1 MRKDLIHGL
10 IIAIF
15 IMGTHAIAK
24 PFFADYH
31 YRKAS
36 YIEGTQWPEAIV
48 AFHKAI
54 NLDPSNAAYHAKLG
68 HLYLS
73 RSRHLPAIKINS
85 QQSTVNGQPSTL
97 QLAASSFQK
106 AIELC
111 PNNGNYWLGLGM
123 VYEQEVKL
131 KAHSSPVEY
140 ASPHLN
146 MPCIQQDK
154 HSTGQAKVKAPS
166 TTHDSPFIIHRSRTT
181 DNSQLT
187 TLQLAAASY
196 QKAISLDPN
205 NAFFHTMLG
214 SFHIRNGNKEEGLK
228 EYEKAITSLPR
239 LKLYDF
245 LNNKDVKDEFL
256 DAAIKGLRKA
266 IKLYP
271 RDPDIY
277 HQLGS
282 IYIKK
287 GLYNEAIEQYECAVK
302 LKPEHKGFKR
312 TLYSLKNQ
320 NSSH

>member
-1 MRKDLIHGL
+1 MRKDLLHLL

-31 YRKAS
+31 YRKAIN
-36 YIEGTQWPEAIV
+36 IEDTQWPEAI
-48 AFHKAI
+48 ASYRKAI

-73 RSRHLPAIKINS
+73 RSRRLPAKTNDSQRTTNNS
-85 QQSTVNGQPSTL
+85 QPSTL
-97 QLAASSFQK
+97 QLAAASFQK

-123 VYEQEVKL
+123 VYEELGKL
-131 KAHSSPVEY
+131 KAHSS
-140 ASPHLN
+140 
-146 MPCIQQDK
+146 K
-154 HSTGQAKVKAPS
+154 HKAPS
-166 TTHDSPFIIHRSRTT
+166 TTHDSPFTIHHSRTT
-181 DNSQLT
+181 DNSQRT

-196 QKAISLDPN
+196 QNAISLDPN
-205 NAFFHTMLG
+205 NAFFRTMLG
-214 SFHIRNGNKEEGLK
+214 SFHIKNGDKEEGL
-228 EYEKAITSLPR
+228 EQYEKAITSLPR
-239 LKLYDF
+239 LQLYDF
-245 LNNKDVKDEFL
+245 LNNKNVKDELL
-256 DAAIKGLRKA
+256 DTAIKGLKKA

-271 RDPDIY
+271 RDADIY

-287 GLYNEAIEQYECAVK
+287 GLYNKAIEQYECAVQ

-320 NSSH
+320 NSSQ

>member
-1 MRKDLIHGL
+1 MRKDLLHLL

-15 IMGTHAIAK
+15 IMGTHTIAK

-31 YRKAS
+31 YRRAINIK
-36 YIEGTQWPEAIV
+36 GTQWPEAIV
-48 AFHKAI
+48 AYRKAI

-73 RSRHLPAIKINS
+73 RSRRLPALTSDSQRTTDNG
-85 QQSTVNGQPSTL
+85 QQSVGIHNSRMNFL
-97 QLAASSFQK
+97 SSAEQSYKK
-106 AIELC
+106 AIDLC
-111 PNNGNYWLGLGM
+111 PQNGNYWLGMGM
-123 VYEQEVKL
+123 VYEQ
-131 KAHSSPVEY
+131 
-140 ASPHLN
+140 
-146 MPCIQQDK
+146 M
-154 HSTGQAKVKAPS
+154 G
-166 TTHDSPFIIHRSRTT
+166 FIPRSEFRIP
-181 DNSQLT
+181 NSQV
-187 TLQLAAASY
+187 AASY

-205 NAFFHTMLG
+205 NAFFRTMLG
-214 SFHIRNGNKEEGLK
+214 SFHIRNGNKEEGL
-228 EYEKAITSLPR
+228 EQYEKAITSLPR
-239 LKLYDF
+239 LQLYDF

-287 GLYNEAIEQYECAVK
+287 GLYNQAIEQYEHAVK

-320 NSSH
+320 YSSH

>member
-1 MRKDLIHGL
+1 MRKDLIHLL

-15 IMGTHAIAK
+15 IMGTHTISK

-31 YRKAS
+31 YRKALN
-36 YIEGTQWPEAIV
+36 IEGTQWPEAIV
-48 AFHKAI
+48 AFRKAI

-73 RSRHLPAIKINS
+73 RSRSLPAPKRGVHGERTTDNS
-85 QQSTVNGQPSTL
+85 QQSTL
-97 QLAASSFQK
+97 QNAAASYKK

-111 PNNGNYWLGLGM
+111 PNNGNYWLGLAM
-123 VYEQEVKL
+123 VYEQLGKFAPASNL
-131 KAHSSPVEY
+131 RPPAYSLHSV
-140 ASPHLN
+140 
-146 MPCIQQDK
+146 
-154 HSTGQAKVKAPS
+154 
-166 TTHDSPFIIHRSRTT
+166 
-181 DNSQLT
+181 
-187 TLQLAAASY
+187 ASY

-205 NAFFHTMLG
+205 NAFFRTMLG
-214 SFHIRNGNKEEGLK
+214 SFHIRNGNKEEGL
-228 EYEKAITSLPR
+228 EQYEKAITSLPR
-239 LKLYDF
+239 LQLYDF

-287 GLYNEAIEQYECAVK
+287 GLYNKAIEQYECAVK

-320 NSSH
+320 NNSH